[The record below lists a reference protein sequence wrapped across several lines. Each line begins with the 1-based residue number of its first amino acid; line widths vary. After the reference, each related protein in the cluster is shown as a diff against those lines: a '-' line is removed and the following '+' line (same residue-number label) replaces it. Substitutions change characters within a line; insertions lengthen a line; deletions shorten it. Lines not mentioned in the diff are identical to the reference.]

1 IAAADRR
8 DAGADLLDD
17 AGGLVPEHHRQGQ
30 GPVAVDDVP
39 VAVADTGR
47 HHAYPGFARLGALL
61 LDVHHLERGV
71 RLVQDR
77 SFHHGTSGLARSRA
91 PALFGGRSLVE
102 SAPVRKRA
110 GATRDRGPARPAGE
124 GEVARRVYGSAIG
137 GRARCPKSNASRN
150 TAARRSRSVRGSS
163 PKRHS
168 MSFRID
174 AWSHRPCATTRRF
187 AYGLYDHASI
197 LKLIE
202 WRFVMLDGTHRL
214 RRNGQDINQLARLG
228 TFAEHVVCP
237 AEMLV
242 PISTDMPWPQAA
254 LIGCAVPTGV
264 GAVTRCAQVEAGA
277 SVVVIGCGGVGLNVI
292 QGARLAGARMII
304 ACDLLENKLAFAR
317 EFGATHTLNA
327 KESDVAERVRKLTGG
342 RGADYAFDA
351 IGSEATTLQILDAIR
366 PGGTAVIVGMAPMAA
381 RAP

>member
-1 IAAADRR
+1 FR
-8 DAGADLLDD
+8 
-17 AGGLVPEHHRQGQ
+17 PQC
-30 GPVAVDDVP
+30 
-39 VAVADTGR
+39 GR
-47 HHAYPGFARLGALL
+47 CFYCA
-61 LDVHHLERGV
+61 
-71 RLVQDR
+71 
-77 SFHHGTSGLARSRA
+77 S
-91 PALFGGRSLVE
+91 GRSILCD
-102 SAPVRKRA
+102 
-110 GATRDRGPARPAGE
+110 G
-124 GEVARRVYGSAIG
+124 Y
-137 GRARCPKSNASRN
+137 AS
-150 TAARRSRSVRGSS
+150 
-163 PKRHS
+163 P
-168 MSFRID
+168 
-174 AWSHRPCATTRRF
+174 
-187 AYGLYDHASI
+187 
-197 LKLIE
+197 
-202 WRFVMLDGTHRL
+202 RFVMLDSTHRL

-277 SVVVIGCGGVGLNVI
+277 SVVVIGCGGVGLNVV

-327 KESDVAERVRKLTGG
+327 KEGDVAERVRKLTGG

-381 RAP
+381 RAPMTPYTMEPDTLWERYLEAPFRAFAPAFVRRTENAPNQPIIRVGDLEIGEMSKRPQTAVVGKDLQRRAFARHPHYEIAHARGYDPESHVAAMEIEGIDVAI